1 MPGGENAAQ
10 HGGTMPGFPSLP
22 PSCRALTQ
30 CPSQVLLRSDSPA
43 PAEPVDPS
51 RGLRAVTQEE
61 VRRMEVQPQE
71 RAASTY
77 CVRPGVWGQ
86 GDRKG
91 GKDAWARPPREAGR
105 GQRSAR
111 AASGRPSRCQGPEA
125 GMGLC
130 LPELLPELGLACGV
144 ARGT

>member
-1 MPGGENAAQ
+1 
-10 HGGTMPGFPSLP
+10 
-22 PSCRALTQ
+22 
-30 CPSQVLLRSDSPA
+30 
-43 PAEPVDPS
+43 
-51 RGLRAVTQEE
+51 
-61 VRRMEVQPQE
+61 MEVQPQE